1 MASRRVAFRAEVQS
15 LEDRKLMTLS
25 VTMLPDPG
33 VSAGQ
38 DPSTQ
43 QVASFQFTKG
53 AVGDYTATIDW
64 GDGSSSLA
72 LITPDSSPGRAF
84 VSGAHSYASPGPETV
99 SVGVNGDG
107 DDGVNST
114 SWSVGTGSGSDSS
127 SGNDFV
133 IPDALGQDFT
143 SINNNASPGFQ
154 EEALKWTGLM
164 LYGGNPWDTLRPY
177 PFGSE
182 APSSSS
188 TTSTVNGTTSTV
200 TTDGYVTAT
209 VSGSG
214 SSGGSGSGGSSGSGG
229 ATWDEKYVRHFNYF
243 SKLTGPD
250 SKGGTVVQTSRNTD
264 DLDWHAWADG
274 SGTTFYKVTEDYT
287 DGNSNNVTG
296 DGVAS
301 YQNNQGGSDD
311 SHLVASGQIDA
322 HGKVSGTF
330 TYKGSINSTYLLHDE
345 GGTDGNGNPNATG
358 AGFTVDY
365 STKSGETVDESGSL
379 VPDAT
384 NQGTIDVQSSETGTI
399 ALWDG
404 NANVVGATRNDGDE
418 STSYYN
424 GAIVADAGTPGA
436 TTGTVNTLGPRTS
449 LVIPDGKNTVY
460 VVDKGDRDWL
470 DWSKNRRNAW
480 LASHPKYANYDPN
493 EPNPK
498 LVNGTDLANYVGSKN
513 NVNAAVG
520 LQQTIKDLGIVV
532 TNSGPIDVLVFVDH
546 GDVNGQ
552 QVGKDTLTSAIVGNT
567 QLIQIVKCM
576 RPGGTLVLAGCE
588 VFNSQPAVQGWQDA
602 ATNQNITIMG
612 SSSVVTYTTY
622 TTYWGLGSP
631 VTKPPVGNWIVLKPG
646 GTPPTIV
653 TTPPSK

>member
-38 DPSTQ
+38 DPTNQ
-43 QVASFQFTKG
+43 QVASFQFTNG

-64 GDGSSSLA
+64 GDGSSSLG
-72 LITPDSSPGRAF
+72 LITPDSSPGQAF

-154 EEALKWTGLM
+154 EEALKWSGLM

-436 TTGTVNTLGPRTS
+436 TTGTVNTLGPRTP
-449 LVIPDGKNTVY
+449 LVVPAGKNTVY
-460 VVDKGDRDWL
+460 AVDKADQNWL
-470 DWSKNRRNAW
+470 DFPMSVRNQW
-480 LASHPKYANYDPN
+480 LLNHPYLNCDPN
-493 EPNPK
+493 KPNPK
-498 LVNGTDLANYVGSKN
+498 MADKTEFSAYVGSAN
-513 NVNAAVG
+513 NVDAAGG
-520 LQQTIKDLGIVV
+520 LQQVIKDLGIVASG
-532 TNSGPIDVLVFVDH
+532 SGPIDVLVFVDH
-546 GDVNGQ
+546 GDPGFQ
-552 QVGKDTLTSAIVGNT
+552 YVGNDKLTSNIVGT
-567 QLIQIVKCM
+567 TPLTEIVKYM
-576 RPGGTLVLAGCE
+576 RPGGTLVLAGCT
-588 VFNSQPAVQGWQDA
+588 VFWNQNAVNGWQAA
-602 ATNQNITIMG
+602 ATNQGITIIG
-612 SSSVVTYTTY
+612 SSSAVSYVTNTNM
-622 TTYWGLGSP
+622 WGYYSTSP
-631 VTKPPVGNWIVLKPG
+631 PMGIWIVLKPG

-653 TTPPSK
+653 PGSPPK